1 MRYES
6 FYPFSQGQIQASEQ
20 PFTSP
25 QNQFY
30 GNPNPFPYG
39 QRNSGAPMPNQFPF
53 GLGNSGA
60 QNQLPFGRGRR
71 GVPNQGP
78 FGFMSGLGGA
88 PNQSAQFGGGGL
100 QSRMEQYLQTADRFL
115 STAQQLTPMVN
126 KVAPMVQNLPALW
139 KIYRGFQGMPNAGT
153 AANTVNPNTTSP
165 LPSGSSQPRIFQPP
179 I

>member
-20 PFTSP
+20 RFSAP
-25 QNQFY
+25 QSQFY
-30 GNPNPFPYG
+30 SNPNPLPYG
-39 QRNSGAPMPNQFPF
+39 QRNSGPPMPNQLPF

-78 FGFMSGLGGA
+78 FGFMGGA
-88 PNQSAQFGGGGL
+88 PNQSQFGGGGL

-115 STAQQLTPMVN
+115 STAQQLTPMV
-126 KVAPMVQNLPALW
+126 KQVAPMVQNLPALW

-153 AANTVNPNTTSP
+153 AANAVSPNPTSP